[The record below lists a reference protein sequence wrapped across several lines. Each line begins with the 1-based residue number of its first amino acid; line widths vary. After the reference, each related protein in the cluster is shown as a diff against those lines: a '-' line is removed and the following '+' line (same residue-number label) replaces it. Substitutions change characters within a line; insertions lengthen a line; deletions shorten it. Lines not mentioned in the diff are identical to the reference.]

1 MKEEQFIS
9 DWREM
14 EQSIKG
20 CDINL
25 NDLFIIYE
33 YYSLGQN
40 PKKSLYD
47 ELQDIFANSD
57 PNQVISDIKAFA
69 NSYLNEIFNKED
81 KVLFSFWYI
90 PWNMY
95 WKSILLTTLHA
106 EYKEYQE
113 LMIQLRRFYYLYWIA
128 GKTLSQIKQTSFNL
142 IKWVKEH
149 KPINEITDEL
159 NKKIESDS
167 IIELATRNLTSEHIA
182 SELWIKP
189 LLLLMEYNV
198 TDSSKLSFIE
208 LNSEVH
214 LEHILPRQF
223 SKFDEWKHFTK
234 ETASKWLNSAGNLTL
249 LGGAK
254 NIEASNN
261 PFSVKMDVY
270 KGKGKYD
277 TKNDKVT
284 AFLITQTIVGDF
296 ETDKYGKEW
305 NLNAIY
311 DRWEWFFNETEELL
325 NINLSSVKSSHQ
337 PELI

>member
-1 MKEEQFIS
+1 
-9 DWREM
+9 
-14 EQSIKG
+14 
-20 CDINL
+20 
-25 NDLFIIYE
+25 
-33 YYSLGQN
+33 
-40 PKKSLYD
+40 
-47 ELQDIFANSD
+47 
-57 PNQVISDIKAFA
+57 
-69 NSYLNEIFNKED
+69 
-81 KVLFSFWYI
+81 
-90 PWNMY
+90 
-95 WKSILLTTLHA
+95 
-106 EYKEYQE
+106 
-113 LMIQLRRFYYLYWIA
+113 LYWIA

-142 IKWVKEH
+142 IRWVKEH
-149 KPINEITDEL
+149 RPINEIEEEL

-223 SKFDEWKHFTK
+223 SKFEEWNHFTK

-284 AFLITQTIVGDF
+284 AFLITQSIVSDF
-296 ETDKYGKEW
+296 ESNKYDKQW
-305 NLNAIY
+305 NLKSIY
-311 DRWEWFFNETEELL
+311 DRWEWFFIETEELL
-325 NINLSSVKSSHQ
+325 NIDLSSVKSSHQ